1 MKAKELQA
9 LSVEELQARLNSEQ
23 DSYYKLKL
31 AHAVSPIENPMR
43 IRATRRL
50 ISRIH
55 TVLTAKQTIGN
66 N

>member
-9 LSVEELQARLNSEQ
+9 LSVEELQARLNSEE
-23 DSYYKLKL
+23 DAYYKLKL

-50 ISRIH
+50 IARIH

-66 N
+66 K